1 MKLIHFIYTVGQPE
15 NLSQKPHEM
24 NQFHGIFGVFSES
37 KILIFL
43 ENILKF
49 FHEIDLF
56 DITSFI
62 GLYFFIFS
70 GPLWD
75 MHM

>member
-1 MKLIHFIYTVGQPE
+1 MKLIHFMVFLAEIFWLAHCV
-15 NLSQKPHEM
+15 NEM

-37 KILIFL
+37 KILIVL

-56 DITSFI
+56 DITSLFVR
-62 GLYFFIFS
+62 
-70 GPLWD
+70 
-75 MHM
+75 